1 MLKGGKMDKIIE
13 QLKEVSNQ
21 IDEQIK
27 SASRGLRAGE
37 KDRCQFA
44 RMKIQEAITKLLENW

>member
-1 MLKGGKMDKIIE
+1 MDKIIE